1 MGGGQAQARRFWWAA
16 LAFASLAVAGL
27 LWLDRPLA
35 RWSAAA
41 PAQYW
46 GRGTDL
52 LDLVT
57 FHRMSDFLIGGVLI
71 ILGAGFACLRSMRHA
86 GWPILYVGAVQLAAT
101 LAADLAKPQFGRLR
115 PLQAMASPGG
125 ADIWFAGANSFPSG
139 HVAIYAGLFVPLML
153 ILPRWAPLWA
163 LPVLFIAAARIA
175 VHAHYLSDVA
185 ASLALVCAL
194 AAGFSFIARKC

>member
-1 MGGGQAQARRFWWAA
+1 MGAGQAEARRFWWAA
-16 LAFASLAVAGL
+16 LAFAALAAASL

-35 RWSAAA
+35 RWTASA
-41 PAQYW
+41 PAPFW

-57 FHRMSDFLIGGVLI
+57 LHQLSDFLIGGVLI
-71 ILGAGFACLRSMRHA
+71 ILGAGFAFLRSTRHA
-86 GWPILYVGAVQLAAT
+86 GWPILYVGAVQLCAT

-115 PLQAMASPGG
+115 PLQAMTGPGG
-125 ADIWFAGANSFPSG
+125 ADIWFVGANSFPSG
-139 HVAIYAGLFVPLML
+139 HAAFYAGLFLPLIL

-163 LPVLFIAAARIA
+163 LPVLFIAAARIV

-194 AAGFSFIARKC
+194 TAGLSFIARKS